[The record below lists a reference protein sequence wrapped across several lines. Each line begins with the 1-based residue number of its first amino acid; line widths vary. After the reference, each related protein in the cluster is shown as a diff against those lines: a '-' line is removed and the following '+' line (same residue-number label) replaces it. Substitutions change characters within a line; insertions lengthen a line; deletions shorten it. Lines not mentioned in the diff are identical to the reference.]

1 MQTDGVGEDK
11 ADEAELRVE
20 TLSSVEEEDRVS
32 DVEDGDG
39 TIEDDTTSRLEDAAD
54 IEGGSTN
61 DELVRTEMVGP
72 AGPVVH
78 VEVTDDATL
87 DEGNIGE
94 LAGVGDL
101 LVGDSALQMPKPD

>member
-1 MQTDGVGEDK
+1 
-11 ADEAELRVE
+11 
-20 TLSSVEEEDRVS
+20 
-32 DVEDGDG
+32 
-39 TIEDDTTSRLEDAAD
+39 
-54 IEGGSTN
+54 
-61 DELVRTEMVGP
+61 MVGP